1 MQPTEAAAAFLD
13 AIKVGKI
20 DGAYDKLMAGSQLLA
35 DQPKAVETTKKQTKT
50 QLTKFGEILGYELLD
65 ERHYGESLDRLIYLV
80 KSAKQPTVWIF
91 HFYRP
96 KKDWGLISVTFGD
109 QLGVLE
115 SL

>member
-13 AIKVGKI
+13 AVKAGKI
-20 DGAYDKLMAGSQLLA
+20 DGAYDQLMEGSHLPK
-35 DQPKAVETTKKQTKT
+35 DQPKAVEATKKQTKS
-50 QLTKFGEILGYELLD
+50 QLTKFGEILGHDLLD
-65 ERHYGESLDRLIYLV
+65 ERQYGESLVRLVYLM